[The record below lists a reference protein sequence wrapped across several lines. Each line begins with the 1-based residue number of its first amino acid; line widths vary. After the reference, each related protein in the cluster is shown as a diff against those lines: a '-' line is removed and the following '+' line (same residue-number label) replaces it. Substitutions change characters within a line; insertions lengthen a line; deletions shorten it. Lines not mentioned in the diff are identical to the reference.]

1 MEEIKRSIKLQIED
15 QHTTILV
22 NLSKI
27 LAKAIS
33 LYGDKK
39 KHLEELPLILQN
51 FRQAKGGLIVSRLAR
66 IVLNWLE
73 NLLVQMKKLY
83 KKLLQSLLELLRRG
97 LF

>member
-1 MEEIKRSIKLQIED
+1 MEEMKRSTKLQIED

-22 NLSKI
+22 SLSKT
-27 LAKAIS
+27 LAKAIG

-51 FRQAKGGLIVSRLAR
+51 FRQAKGGLIVSRLAC
-66 IVLNWLE
+66 IMLNWLE

-83 KKLLQSLLELLRRG
+83 KKFLQSLLELLRRG